1 MTNLIVVLETV
12 NECPRGLEKLV
23 GAGSNLL
30 KWVVPLS

>member
-23 GAGSNLL
+23 GADPNLL
-30 KWVVPLS
+30 KFVVPLS